1 MQKSHIQLFSTNI
14 KEVEKRLSRL
24 KDIDQKIRIIANL
37 ERGQES
43 PPFIGM
49 GGLPSPA
56 VQRKLKRDPRATES
70 LGKTINPP

>member
-14 KEVEKRLSRL
+14 KEVEKKLSRL
-24 KDIDQKIRIIANL
+24 KDIDQKIRIMANL
-37 ERGQES
+37 ERSQKS

-56 VQRKLKRDPRATES
+56 VQRKLRREPQARES
-70 LGKTINPP
+70 LEKTTNPP